1 MIELSLSVV
10 ITTFLCLG
18 LVFFFLLW
26 SYYDRRD
33 RSYYDSQRHRR
44 SFHCVRCGQLY
55 SSREKGEKVDC
66 PNCGH
71 ENASLRF

>member
-1 MIELSLSVV
+1 MIELSLSSV

-26 SYYDRRD
+26 TYYDRRD
-33 RSYYDSQRHRR
+33 RHYYDSQRQRR

-55 SSREKGEKVDC
+55 SSREQGEKVAC
-66 PNCGH
+66 KNCGY
-71 ENASLRF
+71 ENPSLRF